1 MKTKFLIPFLLTG
14 ILYAGCG
21 SGENQG
27 TTRRSSADTSS
38 SQVATPSSDS
48 IIKDSSM
55 KDITNKTDNPT
66 PASKTNS
73 SDKNGSGN
81 P

>member
-1 MKTKFLIPFLLTG
+1 MKTKLLLAILLTG
-14 ILYAGCG
+14 MLFAGCG
-21 SGENQG
+21 SGESQG

-38 SQVATPSSDS
+38 SAVVTPSSDS

-55 KDITNKTDNPT
+55 KDSTAKTDNPT

-73 SDKNGSGN
+73 SDKNGTTN

>member
-1 MKTKFLIPFLLTG
+1 MKTKLLIPFLLTG

-38 SQVATPSSDS
+38 SEVVTPSSDS

-55 KDITNKTDNPT
+55 KDSTAKTDNPT

-73 SDKNGSGN
+73 SDKNGTSN